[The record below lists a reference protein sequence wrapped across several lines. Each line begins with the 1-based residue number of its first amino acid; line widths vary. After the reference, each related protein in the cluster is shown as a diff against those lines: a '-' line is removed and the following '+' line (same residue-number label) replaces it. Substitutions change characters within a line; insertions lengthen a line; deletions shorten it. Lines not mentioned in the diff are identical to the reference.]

1 MRRHAIILA
10 AGKGTRMKS
19 KKYKVLHE
27 VAGKPMVEHVLESV
41 KGSGVDQVVTIV
53 GHGAESVKGHL
64 GECSL
69 YSFQE
74 EQLGTAHA
82 VQMAKSHLEDK
93 EGTTIVVCGDTP
105 LITKETL
112 ETLIAHHEDAN
123 AQATVLSASIQQ
135 PYGYGRIVRNASGRL
150 ERIVEEKDAT
160 QAEKDINEISSGIF
174 AFNNKTLFEKL
185 TQVKNDNAQGEYY
198 LPDVLSLILND
209 GGIVEVYRTN
219 DVEEIMGV
227 NDRVMLSQAEK
238 AMQRRTNHYH
248 MLNGVTIIDPDS
260 TYIGP
265 DVTIGSDTVIEP
277 SVRINGRTEIG
288 EDVVIGQYSE
298 INNSTIENG
307 ACIQQSVVNDAS
319 VGANTK
325 VGPFAQLR
333 PGAQLGADVKVGN
346 FVEIKKADLKDGAK
360 VSHLSYIGDAV
371 IGERT
376 NIGCGTITVNYDGE
390 NKFKTIVGKDS
401 FVGCNVNLVAP
412 VTIGDD
418 VLVAAGSTI
427 TDDVPNDSLAVA
439 RARQTTKE
447 GYRK

>member
-1 MRRHAIILA
+1 
-10 AGKGTRMKS
+10 
-19 KKYKVLHE
+19 
-27 VAGKPMVEHVLESV
+27 
-41 KGSGVDQVVTIV
+41 
-53 GHGAESVKGHL
+53 
-64 GECSL
+64 
-69 YSFQE
+69 
-74 EQLGTAHA
+74 
-82 VQMAKSHLEDK
+82 MAKSHLEDK

-185 TQVKNDNAQGEYY
+185 IQVKNDNAQGEYY

-277 SVRINGRTEIG
+277 GVRINGRTEIG

>member
-1 MRRHAIILA
+1 
-10 AGKGTRMKS
+10 
-19 KKYKVLHE
+19 
-27 VAGKPMVEHVLESV
+27 
-41 KGSGVDQVVTIV
+41 
-53 GHGAESVKGHL
+53 
-64 GECSL
+64 
-69 YSFQE
+69 
-74 EQLGTAHA
+74 
-82 VQMAKSHLEDK
+82 
-93 EGTTIVVCGDTP
+93 
-105 LITKETL
+105 
-112 ETLIAHHEDAN
+112 
-123 AQATVLSASIQQ
+123 
-135 PYGYGRIVRNASGRL
+135 
-150 ERIVEEKDAT
+150 
-160 QAEKDINEISSGIF
+160 
-174 AFNNKTLFEKL
+174 
-185 TQVKNDNAQGEYY
+185 
-198 LPDVLSLILND
+198 
-209 GGIVEVYRTN
+209 
-219 DVEEIMGV
+219 MGV

-248 MLNGVTIIDPDS
+248 MLNGVTIIDPNS

-277 SVRINGRTEIG
+277 GVRINGRTEIG

-298 INNSTIENG
+298 INNSTIGNG

-412 VTIGDD
+412 ITIGDD

>member
-1 MRRHAIILA
+1 M
-10 AGKGTRMKS
+10 
-19 KKYKVLHE
+19 
-27 VAGKPMVEHVLESV
+27 
-41 KGSGVDQVVTIV
+41 
-53 GHGAESVKGHL
+53 
-64 GECSL
+64 
-69 YSFQE
+69 
-74 EQLGTAHA
+74 
-82 VQMAKSHLEDK
+82 
-93 EGTTIVVCGDTP
+93 
-105 LITKETL
+105 
-112 ETLIAHHEDAN
+112 
-123 AQATVLSASIQQ
+123 
-135 PYGYGRIVRNASGRL
+135 
-150 ERIVEEKDAT
+150 
-160 QAEKDINEISSGIF
+160 
-174 AFNNKTLFEKL
+174 
-185 TQVKNDNAQGEYY
+185 
-198 LPDVLSLILND
+198 SLILND

-427 TDDVPNDSLAVA
+427 TDDVPNDSLAVFESCSCQIG
-439 RARQTTKE
+439 RAHV
-447 GYRK
+447 